1 MSYELEFINMD
12 QFFNNN
18 DNIGA
23 FLKLIPLL
31 NKSKINPDELLI
43 ISCKNILDKID
54 QNDDS
59 LLLPFALALRYKAN
73 KNTNINKD
81 HILKYLSDMELS
93 MKINNNP
100 LINSMII
107 MLLISGFKVNE
118 NNINNKII
126 LDYQNNIDNLYN
138 TLDPKYLS
146 KLLVMLD
153 LSESKYLTDISITE
167 VIRDHSL
174 SINKKIIN
182 DINNSDEYYKVC
194 INYLNLGGFKMYI
207 KTGNLPSYYV
217 VNNILLYHNIM
228 TDNHN
233 KNVLYQFITY
243 LIENGYRLGPYQLN
257 YLPPNFMQ
265 IIDIDDNI
273 VKTYNNEN
281 DCNLNLLLLTDLL
294 FIDKDKGKMYILNE
308 LRMINSE
315 RMKIAAI
322 KMSILR
328 SNYAIDPSFKYIK
341 TDFETSIKYQN
352 IKYRFRNLEEINT
365 IDLCNY
371 IDENGI
377 KWVFTNELFESIL
390 HHRKNPYTD
399 TIINNEKL
407 LTEIKNKR
415 NQLKRLGIQVN
426 INNIETSSNNTIVI
440 NYDYAQIIRQRF
452 FNLGKLYNIT
462 PYDIESLTIHNIEY
476 LLNKLKISD
485 INIKNLHK
493 DHAHLTFYRV
503 VCEKIQKD
511 LDIAYPFFS
520 IIKNIIK

>member
-243 LIENGYRLGPYQLN
+243 LINGS
-257 YLPPNFMQ
+257 
-265 IIDIDDNI
+265 
-273 VKTYNNEN
+273 KK
-281 DCNLNLLLLTDLL
+281 LLL
-294 FIDKDKGKMYILNE
+294 
-308 LRMINSE
+308 
-315 RMKIAAI
+315 
-322 KMSILR
+322 
-328 SNYAIDPSFKYIK
+328 
-341 TDFETSIKYQN
+341 
-352 IKYRFRNLEEINT
+352 
-365 IDLCNY
+365 
-371 IDENGI
+371 
-377 KWVFTNELFESIL
+377 ES
-390 HHRKNPYTD
+390 
-399 TIINNEKL
+399 
-407 LTEIKNKR
+407 
-415 NQLKRLGIQVN
+415 
-426 INNIETSSNNTIVI
+426 
-440 NYDYAQIIRQRF
+440 
-452 FNLGKLYNIT
+452 
-462 PYDIESLTIHNIEY
+462 
-476 LLNKLKISD
+476 
-485 INIKNLHK
+485 
-493 DHAHLTFYRV
+493 
-503 VCEKIQKD
+503 
-511 LDIAYPFFS
+511 
-520 IIKNIIK
+520 